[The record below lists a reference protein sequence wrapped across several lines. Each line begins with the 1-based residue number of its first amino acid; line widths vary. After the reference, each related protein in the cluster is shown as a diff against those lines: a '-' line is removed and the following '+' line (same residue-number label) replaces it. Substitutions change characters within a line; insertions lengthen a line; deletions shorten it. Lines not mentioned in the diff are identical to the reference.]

1 MFLAFCLHALCPA
14 SKFCEVLSS
23 NLYRILSN
31 EEERQ
36 ILSQLELEFIERILN
51 HEQLLIESEDQ
62 LLEFINSLYEKNR
75 ESSFLYEYV
84 NFVNCS
90 SRSMQTFLNTFS
102 IENIN
107 EGIWNQMKGRL
118 EQPIEQ
124 QNQINQSNRYHI
136 KEFPKG
142 SADFDG
148 IINYLRK
155 QTNNQIENEIK
166 NTAS

>member
-1 MFLAFCLHALCPA
+1 M
-14 SKFCEVLSS
+14 
-23 NLYRILSN
+23 YRILSN

-36 ILSQLELEFIERILN
+36 IVSQLELEFIERILN

-90 SRSMQTFLNTFS
+90 SRSMQIFLNTFS

-118 EQPIEQ
+118 EQPIVQ
-124 QNQINQSNRYHI
+124 QNQINQIDIILQNFLKAVQILMELSIIFENKQII
-136 KEFPKG
+136 KLKTKSKLLHLQFM
-142 SADFDG
+142 
-148 IINYLRK
+148 
-155 QTNNQIENEIK
+155 TM
-166 NTAS
+166 T